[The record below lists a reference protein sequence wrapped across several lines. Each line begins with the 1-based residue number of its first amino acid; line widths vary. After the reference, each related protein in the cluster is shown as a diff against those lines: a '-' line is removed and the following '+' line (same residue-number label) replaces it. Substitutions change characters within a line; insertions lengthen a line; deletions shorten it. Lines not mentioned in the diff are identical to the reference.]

1 MSKANSQDNFVAYI
15 AAVVV
20 ALAGIF
26 IFAWS
31 HLNVSFTNPAKPQIA
46 YAQFGPLDVE
56 TQNFTLTTSLA
67 VQTSTGDAE
76 WTIRNRALLNVIFKK
91 ILADTDAN
99 TVKAPNGMQILQ
111 DALRKGANAAMGT
124 QNVQAVLLTGFS
136 FKARDR

>member
-46 YAQFGPLDVE
+46 YAQFGPLD
-56 TQNFTLTTSLA
+56 